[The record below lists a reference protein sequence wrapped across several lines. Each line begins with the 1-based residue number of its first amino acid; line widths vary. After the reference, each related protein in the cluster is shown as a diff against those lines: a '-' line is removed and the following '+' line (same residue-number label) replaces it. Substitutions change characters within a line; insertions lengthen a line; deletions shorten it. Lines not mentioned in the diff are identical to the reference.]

1 MVLINCTTKGCLQQ
15 TEAKLN
21 RDTQEVICEQFGNP
35 VAVTDQMKRTLNSL
49 GQVLRT
55 KNVKAFQQVCPNCK
69 THRSLY
75 VEGNA
80 AYCEVCGTQI
90 TVTAPF
96 LHGLKLHLERTAKY
110 KDAGV
115 E

>member
-21 RDTQEVICEQFGNP
+21 RETQEVICDQCGNP
-35 VAVTDQMKRTLNSL
+35 INVTTQMKRTLNSL

-55 KNVKAFQQVCPNCK
+55 KNVKAFQQYCPNCK
-69 THRSLY
+69 TMRPLY
-75 VEGNA
+75 VEKNA
-80 AYCEVCGTQI
+80 AYCEVCASQV
-90 TVTAPF
+90 TVTPAF
-96 LHGLKLHLERTAKY
+96 LQGLKLHLERTK
-110 KDAGV
+110 KFKNEGI

>member
-1 MVLINCTTKGCLQQ
+1 MVLIGCTTKGCLQQ

-21 RDTQEVICEQFGNP
+21 RDTQEVLCEQCGSTI
-35 VAVTDQMKRTLNSL
+35 AVTEQMRRTLNSL

-55 KNVKAFQQVCPNCK
+55 KNIKAFQQQCPNCK

-75 VEGNA
+75 IEGNA
-80 AYCEVCGTQI
+80 AYCEVCASQI
-90 TVTAPF
+90 TVTPAF
-96 LHGLKLHLERTAKY
+96 LHGLRLHIERTKKY
-110 KDAGV
+110 ENEGI